1 MRVPLSWLADHVDV
15 NVSPEALA
23 DKLTFAGVEIETVD
37 RVGEDLAGIVTARVL
52 EVTGHPNADKLVLVR
67 IDAGGDDRSV
77 VCGAHNFAPGDL
89 VPWAAPGAKLPGGVE
104 VGRRQVRGEWSDG
117 MLASARELGVFDD
130 HSGILVLPPD
140 TTVGVDLVEAVGL
153 RDAVLEVKS
162 APNRGDTLSM
172 RGIAREVAVLLGT
185 DLKPLDLT
193 VPEAGPAADGLADVQ
208 VEDAEGCPLYVARVV
223 QGLDAAR
230 PAPLWMANRLYLYGM
245 RPLGAVVDVTNYL
258 LLDQGQPLHAFDLDR
273 VPGQRIVVRR
283 AREGETLR
291 TLDGRD
297 RRLTAAD
304 TLITSG
310 EQALALAG
318 IMGGEDSEVRPDT
331 TRVLIESAHFPPAV
345 VRRTM
350 RRLGMSTEGGQRW
363 ARGVDPAGAE
373 PVCDQAARL
382 MAQLAG
388 GTVAAGRLRAG
399 PGVGERPA
407 IRLDWARSAARLGA
421 PTDPRFAAGQLRSVG
436 CRTEVPD
443 DRTVVAVPP
452 SWRFDIELW
461 ADLEEE
467 VARRWGY
474 DQVPAT
480 LPKATGGRLTD
491 EQRLRRRARGLLA
504 GMGLTEAQTYPF
516 LSQAALDQLGLDPDD
531 PRRRTLRLAN
541 PISEEAPEL
550 RTTLLP
556 GLAEVARRNLARG
569 LAGVAVY
576 ELGAVFLPPEGGP
589 EGSGEPHGGA
599 PVDQEGSGRDRGLPD
614 EPLTLGLLLAGQRQR
629 GRFDDPTAAFDFADV
644 KGVVEGLVAGLGVDG
659 VGYRAEG
666 PPPYHPGRCAGVF
679 LDQRP
684 VGLLG
689 QLHPRVAADLELPA
703 ATFAAELELAPLLA
717 AVPRMRPAATPS
729 PYPELSFDV
738 AFLVPPGVAAS
749 DLEAA
754 LREAGGELLTRL
766 TLFDAYQ
773 GAPLPP
779 GHRNLAYRVAL
790 QAADRTLTDADG
802 AAVRDQMATLAAD
815 RLQATLR
822 AAD

>member
-1 MRVPLSWLADHVDV
+1 MRVPLSWLANHVDV
-15 NVSPEALA
+15 DVPPEALA
-23 DKLTFAGVEIETVD
+23 DRLTFAGVEIESVD

-52 EVTGHPNADKLVLVR
+52 EVTGHPNADRLVLVR
-67 IDAGGDDRSV
+67 IDADGDDRSV
-77 VCGAHNFAPGDL
+77 VCGARNFAPGDV

-104 VGRRQVRGEWSDG
+104 VGRREVRGEWSDG

-223 QGLDAAR
+223 QDLDAAR

-283 AREGETLR
+283 AGEGETLR

-331 TRVLIESAHFPPAV
+331 TRVLIESAHFPPAS

-421 PTDPRFAAGQLRSVG
+421 PTDPRFAAAQLRSVG

-474 DQVPAT
+474 EQIPAT

-491 EQRLRRRARGLLA
+491 EQRLRRQARGLLA

-541 PISEEAPEL
+541 PLSEEAPEL

-556 GLAEVARRNLARG
+556 GLADVARRNLARG

-576 ELGAVFLPPEGGP
+576 ELGAVFLP
-589 EGSGEPHGGA
+589 EGSGAARPE
-599 PVDQEGSGRDRGLPD
+599 RDRGLPD

-717 AVPRMRPAATPS
+717 AVPRMRPAPTPS

-754 LREAGGELLTRL
+754 LREAGGELLARL

-802 AAVRDQMATLAAD
+802 AAVRGGMATLAAD

>member
-1 MRVPLSWLADHVDV
+1 
-15 NVSPEALA
+15 
-23 DKLTFAGVEIETVD
+23 
-37 RVGEDLAGIVTARVL
+37 
-52 EVTGHPNADKLVLVR
+52 
-67 IDAGGDDRSV
+67 
-77 VCGAHNFAPGDL
+77 
-89 VPWAAPGAKLPGGVE
+89 
-104 VGRRQVRGEWSDG
+104 
-117 MLASARELGVFDD
+117 
-130 HSGILVLPPD
+130 
-140 TTVGVDLVEAVGL
+140 
-153 RDAVLEVKS
+153 
-162 APNRGDTLSM
+162 
-172 RGIAREVAVLLGT
+172 
-185 DLKPLDLT
+185 
-193 VPEAGPAADGLADVQ
+193 
-208 VEDAEGCPLYVARVV
+208 
-223 QGLDAAR
+223 
-230 PAPLWMANRLYLYGM
+230 
-245 RPLGAVVDVTNYL
+245 
-258 LLDQGQPLHAFDLDR
+258 
-273 VPGQRIVVRR
+273 
-283 AREGETLR
+283 
-291 TLDGRD
+291 
-297 RRLTAAD
+297 
-304 TLITSG
+304 
-310 EQALALAG
+310 
-318 IMGGEDSEVRPDT
+318 
-331 TRVLIESAHFPPAV
+331 

-421 PTDPRFAAGQLRSVG
+421 PTDPRFAAAQLRSVG

-474 DQVPAT
+474 DQIPAT

-491 EQRLRRRARGLLA
+491 EQRLRRQARGLLA

-541 PISEEAPEL
+541 PLSEEAPEL

-556 GLAEVARRNLARG
+556 GLADVARRNLARG

-576 ELGAVFLPPEGGP
+576 ELGAVFLP
-589 EGSGEPHGGA
+589 EGSGAARPE
-599 PVDQEGSGRDRGLPD
+599 RDRGLPD

-717 AVPRMRPAATPS
+717 AVPGMRPAPTPS

-754 LREAGGELLTRL
+754 LREAGGELLARL

-802 AAVRDQMATLAAD
+802 AAVRGGMATLAAD
-815 RLQATLR
+815 RFQATLR

>member
-1 MRVPLSWLADHVDV
+1 MRVPLSWLGDHVDV
-15 NVSPEALA
+15 TVSAAALA
-23 DKLTFAGVEIETVD
+23 DKLTFAGLEIESVD
-37 RVGEDLAGIVTARVL
+37 RVGEDLAGILTARVL
-52 EVTGHPNADKLVLVR
+52 EVDPHPNADRLVLVR
-67 IDAGGDDRSV
+67 IDAGGEDRRV
-77 VCGAHNFAPGDL
+77 VCGARNFAPGDV
-89 VPWAAPGAKLPGGVE
+89 VPWAAPCAKLPGGVE
-104 VGRRQVRGEWSDG
+104 VGRRQVRGQWSDG

-140 TTVGVDLVEAVGL
+140 TPVGADLVEAVGL
-153 RDAVLEVKS
+153 RDAVLDVKT

-185 DLKPLDLT
+185 ELKPLDLA
-193 VPEAGPAADGLADVQ
+193 VPETGPPADRLATVE
-208 VEDAEGCPLYVARVV
+208 VEDTEGCPLYAARVV
-223 QGLDAAR
+223 EGLDAAR
-230 PAPLWMANRLYLYGM
+230 PAPLWMARRLYLYGQ

-273 VPGQRIVVRR
+273 VPGRRILVRK

-318 IMGGEDSEVRPDT
+318 IMGGEDTEVRQDT
-331 TRVLIESAHFPPAV
+331 TRVLIESAHFPPAT

-373 PVCDQAARL
+373 PVCDQAAAL
-382 MAQLAG
+382 MARLAG

-399 PGVGERPA
+399 PGVGEHPA
-407 IRLDWARSAARLGA
+407 IRLDWARSARRLGA
-421 PTDPRFAAGQLRSVG
+421 PTDPDFAAEHLRSVG

-443 DRTVVAVPP
+443 DHTVVAVPP
-452 SWRFDIELW
+452 SWRFDLELW

-474 DQVPAT
+474 HHIPAT
-480 LPKATGGRLTD
+480 LPGATGGRLT
-491 EQRLRRRARGLLA
+491 EQQRLRRQARELLA
-504 GMGLTEAQTYPF
+504 GMGATEAQTYPF
-516 LSQAALDQLGLDPDD
+516 LSQAAFDQLGLEPDD

-550 RTTLLP
+550 RTTMLP

-576 ELGAVFLPPEGGP
+576 ELGAVFLPAVE
-589 EGSGEPHGGA
+589 EKL
-599 PVDQEGSGRDRGLPD
+599 GRDRGLPD

-629 GRFDDPTAAFDFADV
+629 GRFDDPIAAYDFADI

-659 VGYRAEG
+659 VSYRAEG
-666 PPPYHPGRCAGVF
+666 PAPYHPGRCAGVF
-679 LDQRP
+679 LGQRP

-689 QLHPRVAADLELPA
+689 QLHPRVATALELPA
-703 ATFAAELELAPLLA
+703 ASFAAELELAPLLA
-717 AVPRMRPAATPS
+717 AVPRMRPAPTPS

-749 DLEAA
+749 DLEAV

-773 GAPLPP
+773 GPPLPP
-779 GHRNLAYRVAL
+779 GHRNLAYRAAL

-802 AAVRDQMATLAAD
+802 AAVRDRMATLAAD
-815 RLQATLR
+815 RLQASLR

>member
-15 NVSPEALA
+15 DVSAADLA
-23 DKLTFAGVEIETVD
+23 ERLTFAGVEVEAID
-37 RVGEDLAGIVTARVL
+37 RVGEELAGILTARVL
-52 EVTGHPNADKLVLVR
+52 EVEQHPDADRLVLVR
-67 IDAGGDDRSV
+67 IDAGGEDRWV
-77 VCGAHNFAPGDL
+77 VCGVRNFAPGDV
-89 VPWAAPGAKLPGGVE
+89 VPWAAPGAKLPGGIE
-104 VGRRQVRGEWSDG
+104 VGRREVRGQWSDG

-140 TTVGVDLVEAVGL
+140 TPVGADLVEEVGL
-153 RDAVLEVKS
+153 HDTVLDVKT
-162 APNRGDTLSM
+162 APNRGDVLSM
-172 RGIAREVAVLLGT
+172 RGIAREVAMLLGT
-185 DLKPLDLT
+185 ELKPLDLT
-193 VPEAGPAADGLADVQ
+193 VPEAGPPAAGLASVA

-223 QGLDAAR
+223 EGLDAAR
-230 PAPLWMANRLYLYGM
+230 PAPLWMARRLYLYGM

-273 VPGQRIVVRR
+273 VPGRRIVVRR

-297 RRLTAAD
+297 RRLTAGD

-318 IMGGEDSEVRPDT
+318 IMGGEDSEVRQDT
-331 TRVLIESAHFPPAV
+331 TRVLIESAHFPPAT

-363 ARGVDPAGAE
+363 ARGVDPEGAQ

-382 MAQLAG
+382 MASLAG

-421 PTDPRFAAGQLRSVG
+421 PTDPGFAAGHLRAVG

-452 SWRFDIELW
+452 SWRFDLELW

-474 DQVPAT
+474 DQIPAT
-480 LPKATGGRLTD
+480 LPGATGGRLTD
-491 EQRLRRRARGLLA
+491 EQRLRRQARQALA
-504 GMGLTEAQTYPF
+504 GMGVTEAQTYPF
-516 LSQAALDQLGLDPDD
+516 SSQAALDRLGLDPDD
-531 PRRRTLRLAN
+531 PRRHALRLAN
-541 PISEEAPEL
+541 PLSEEAPEL
-550 RTTLLP
+550 RTTMLP

-569 LAGVAVY
+569 LPGVAVY
-576 ELGAVFLPPEGGP
+576 ELGAVFLPDGDDP
-589 EGSGEPHGGA
+589 
-599 PVDQEGSGRDRGLPD
+599 DGLPA
-614 EPLTLGLLLAGQRQR
+614 EPLTLGLLLSGQRPA
-629 GRFDDPTAAFDFADV
+629 GRFDDPTPPYDFADV
-644 KGVVEGLVAGLGVDG
+644 KGVVEGLVAALGVEG

-666 PPPYHPGRCAGVF
+666 PMPYHPGRCAAVLVGR
-679 LDQRP
+679 RP

-689 QLHPRVAADLELPA
+689 QLHPRVAAALELPA
-703 ATFAAELELAPLLA
+703 ASFAAELEVAPLLA
-717 AVPRMRPAATPS
+717 AVPRMRPAPTPS

-738 AFLVPPGVAAS
+738 AFLVPPGVAAA
-749 DLEAA
+749 DLEAV
-754 LREAGGELLTRL
+754 LRDAGGELLARL
-766 TLFDAYQ
+766 TLFDAYE
-773 GAPLPP
+773 GPPLPP

-790 QAADRTLTDADG
+790 QAADRTLTDRDG
-802 AAVRDQMATLAAD
+802 TAVRDRMAAAARE

-822 AAD
+822 AAE

>member
-15 NVSPEALA
+15 NVSATVLA
-23 DKLTFAGVEIETVD
+23 DKLTFAGIEIETVD
-37 RVGEDLAGIVTARVL
+37 RVGEDLDGIVTARVL
-52 EVTGHPNADKLVLVR
+52 EVSGHPNADRLVLVR
-67 IDAGGDDRSV
+67 IDAGGEDRAV
-77 VCGAHNFAPGDL
+77 VCGARNFAPGDI
-89 VPWAAPGAKLPGGVE
+89 VPWAAPGATLPGGVQ

-140 TTVGVDLVEAVGL
+140 TKVGADLVEAVGL
-153 RDAVLEVKS
+153 RDAVLDVKS

-185 DLKPLDLT
+185 ELKPLDLT
-193 VPEAGPAADGLADVQ
+193 VPEAGPAASGLATVE
-208 VEDAEGCPLYVARVV
+208 VEDAEGCPLYAARVV
-223 QGLDAAR
+223 EGLDAAR
-230 PAPLWMANRLYLYGM
+230 PAPLWMARRLYLYGQ

-273 VPGQRIVVRR
+273 VPGRRIVVRR
-283 AREGETLR
+283 AREGETVR

-297 RRLTAAD
+297 RHLTAAD

-331 TRVLIESAHFPPAV
+331 TRVLIESAHFPPAT

-373 PVCDQAARL
+373 PVCDQAAAL

-421 PTDPRFAAGQLRSVG
+421 PTDPRFAAGHLRSVG

-443 DRTVVAVPP
+443 DRTVLAVPP
-452 SWRFDIELW
+452 SWRFDLELW

-474 DQVPAT
+474 DQIPAT

-491 EQRLRRRARGLLA
+491 EQRLRRQARGLLA
-504 GMGLTEAQTYPF
+504 GMGLTEVGSYPF
-516 LSQAALDQLGLDPDD
+516 LSQAALDQLGVDPDD

-541 PISEEAPEL
+541 PLSEEAPEL

-556 GLAEVARRNLARG
+556 GLADVARRNLARG

-576 ELGAVFLPPEGGP
+576 ELGAVFLPPAPSGP
-589 EGSGEPHGGA
+589 ERSA
-599 PVDQEGSGRDRGLPD
+599 RDRGLPD

-629 GRFDDPTAAFDFADV
+629 GRFDDPAAAFDFADV
-644 KGVVEGLVAGLGVDG
+644 KGVVEGLVAGLGVDR
-659 VGYRAEG
+659 VGYRPEG

-703 ATFAAELELAPLLA
+703 ATFAAELELVPLLA

-738 AFLVPPGVAAS
+738 AFLVPPGIAAS

-802 AAVRDQMATLAAD
+802 AAVRDRMATLAAD

-822 AAD
+822 AAE

>member
-1 MRVPLSWLADHVDV
+1 
-15 NVSPEALA
+15 
-23 DKLTFAGVEIETVD
+23 
-37 RVGEDLAGIVTARVL
+37 
-52 EVTGHPNADKLVLVR
+52 
-67 IDAGGDDRSV
+67 
-77 VCGAHNFAPGDL
+77 
-89 VPWAAPGAKLPGGVE
+89 
-104 VGRRQVRGEWSDG
+104 
-117 MLASARELGVFDD
+117 
-130 HSGILVLPPD
+130 
-140 TTVGVDLVEAVGL
+140 
-153 RDAVLEVKS
+153 
-162 APNRGDTLSM
+162 
-172 RGIAREVAVLLGT
+172 
-185 DLKPLDLT
+185 
-193 VPEAGPAADGLADVQ
+193 
-208 VEDAEGCPLYVARVV
+208 
-223 QGLDAAR
+223 
-230 PAPLWMANRLYLYGM
+230 
-245 RPLGAVVDVTNYL
+245 
-258 LLDQGQPLHAFDLDR
+258 
-273 VPGQRIVVRR
+273 
-283 AREGETLR
+283 
-291 TLDGRD
+291 
-297 RRLTAAD
+297 
-304 TLITSG
+304 
-310 EQALALAG
+310 
-318 IMGGEDSEVRPDT
+318 MGGEDSEVRPDT

-388 GTVAAGRLRAG
+388 GAVASGRLRAG

-421 PTDPRFAAGQLRSVG
+421 PAEPSFAAAQLRGVG

-474 DQVPAT
+474 DQIPAT
-480 LPKATGGRLTD
+480 LPGATGGRLSD
-491 EQRLRRRARGLLA
+491 QQRLRRQARELLA
-504 GMGLTEAQTYPF
+504 GMGVTEAQTYPF

-576 ELGAVFLPPEGGP
+576 ELGAVFLPAATAKEGRGGPGDPEGVP
-589 EGSGEPHGGA
+589 RS
-599 PVDQEGSGRDRGLPD
+599 DRDAGLPD

-644 KGVVEGLVAGLGVDG
+644 KGVVEGLVAGLGVEE
-659 VGYRAEG
+659 VGYRPEG

-703 ATFAAELELAPLLA
+703 ASFAAELELAPLLA
-717 AVPRMRPAATPS
+717 AVPRMRPAPTPS

-802 AAVRDQMATLAAD
+802 AAVRDQMATLAAE

>member
-1 MRVPLSWLADHVDV
+1 MRVPLSWLANHVDV
-15 NVSPEALA
+15 DVPPEALA
-23 DKLTFAGVEIETVD
+23 DRLTFAGVEIESVD

-52 EVTGHPNADKLVLVR
+52 EVTGHPNADRLVLVR

-77 VCGAHNFAPGDL
+77 VCGARNFAPGDV

-104 VGRRQVRGEWSDG
+104 VGRREVRGEWSDG

-208 VEDAEGCPLYVARVV
+208 VQDAEGCPLYVARVV
-223 QGLDAAR
+223 QDLDAAR
-230 PAPLWMANRLYLYGM
+230 PAPLWMAKRLYLYGM

-283 AREGETLR
+283 AGEGETLR

-331 TRVLIESAHFPPAV
+331 TRVLIESAHFPPAS

-421 PTDPRFAAGQLRSVG
+421 PTDPRFAAAQLRSVG

-452 SWRFDIELW
+452 SWRFDVELW

-474 DQVPAT
+474 DQIPAT

-491 EQRLRRRARGLLA
+491 EQRLRRQARGLLA

-541 PISEEAPEL
+541 PLSEEAPEL

-556 GLAEVARRNLARG
+556 GLADVARRNLARG

-576 ELGAVFLPPEGGP
+576 ELGAVFLP
-589 EGSGEPHGGA
+589 EGSGAARPE
-599 PVDQEGSGRDRGLPD
+599 RDRGLPD

-689 QLHPRVAADLELPA
+689 QLHPRVAANLELPA

-717 AVPRMRPAATPS
+717 AVPRMRPAPTPS

-754 LREAGGELLTRL
+754 LREAGGELLARL

-802 AAVRDQMATLAAD
+802 AAVRDGMATLAAD